1 MPAPL
6 RYYPDGLA
14 TPPSSRAESQF
25 LIWDGLRRRRNERN
39 EITFTVTEKVSMNPI
54 SPKIRALEMPTLHTS
69 FFGQSTDAHATF
81 ALIAAV
87 TEGDDHA

>member
-1 MPAPL
+1 
-6 RYYPDGLA
+6 
-14 TPPSSRAESQF
+14 
-25 LIWDGLRRRRNERN
+25 
-39 EITFTVTEKVSMNPI
+39 MNRI